1 MWWNSTTDG
10 ESPDGRFTRVRRRGV
25 PMDARRRLFH
35 PGIRATGR
43 VEDHMDLQELLLR
56 LLKAELH
63 IGSSVIL
70 WREIIGNGFGLASA
84 LLGMRRKVAAWPIG
98 IVGNV
103 LLFTVFVGSAM
114 GGAFN
119 TPQQLDL
126 WGQAGRQVFF
136 IAVSLY
142 GWVRWYQYRKSHAG
156 EGVGVRP
163 KWAGASGRIQL
174 LVGALVLTTLFY
186 FVLKALG
193 SWGPLADAWILTGS
207 ILATYG
213 MARGWVEFWLVWIA
227 VDAVG
232 VPLLLKAHYYPSA
245 IMYIVYGGFCVV
257 GFVVLAEDR
266 TPGARRSTSC
276 RAWPTR

>member
-1 MWWNSTTDG
+1 
-10 ESPDGRFTRVRRRGV
+10 
-25 PMDARRRLFH
+25 
-35 PGIRATGR
+35 
-43 VEDHMDLQELLLR
+43 MDLQELLLR

-84 LLGMRRKVAAWPIG
+84 LLGMRRKVAAWPVG

-114 GGAFN
+114 GGAFS

-142 GWVRWYQYRKSHAG
+142 GWIRWYQYRQTHAG

-163 KWAGASGRIQL
+163 RWAGASGRIQL
-174 LVGALVLTTLFY
+174 LAGAVVMTTLFY
-186 FVLKALG
+186 FALEALG

-245 IMYIVYGGFCVV
+245 IMYIVYGAFCVV
-257 GFVVLAEDR
+257 GFVAWLRIE
-266 TPGARRSTSC
+266 RRERE
-276 RAWPTR
+276 RAHPDGVADPVIETVG